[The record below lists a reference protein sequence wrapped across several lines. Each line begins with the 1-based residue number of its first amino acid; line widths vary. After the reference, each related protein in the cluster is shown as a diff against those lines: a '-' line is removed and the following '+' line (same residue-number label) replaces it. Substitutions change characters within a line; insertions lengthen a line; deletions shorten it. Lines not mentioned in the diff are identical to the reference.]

1 MNEFLAICVSN
12 LLLQMLWMQVILLW
26 ILKNAG
32 AGNYSGIVDT
42 GSVAGGGYAGGIGI
56 NVGAENA
63 GDSGTSM
70 RQQMVVMERVWI
82 LLLEKQDIVQNHT
95 KRLLC

>member
-1 MNEFLAICVSN
+1 M
-12 LLLQMLWMQVILLW
+12 
-26 ILKNAG
+26 
-32 AGNYSGIVDT
+32 DT
-42 GSVAGGGYAGGIGI
+42 GSAGGGGYAGGSGI

-70 RQQMVVMERVWI
+70 RQQMRQLELLVVMERVWI

-95 KRLLC
+95 KDALRLSDLWVSPIPSLLFSKVSR